1 MFKNKNN
8 THTPKLFNNKI
19 KKIINKPLIYIKN
32 DTGKIRHFTPGA
44 QEWFNSIY
52 AYDYNYI
59 KSLPVADKHLMSLLK
74 SYFNMQIK
82 DENIK
87 NKRNIIKN
95 RRESTK
101 RVFIGRGE
109 LKHSNNKVIITFYV
123 YNTEG
128 MFLWGNVKKAWE
140 NLYCPNKNLE
150 ISIYDDTKDKEVK
163 SQYEPLN
170 LISWLNIFENKYLLR
185 TLRNKK
191 TKKEVNNRIL
201 FTKPTPNSKD
211 FELNLNNLVNLLNI
225 LEDSKSSQEIEL
237 EINKINTVAQ
247 EIELKINKIN
257 TVWQKLEFNLNKI
270 NTVVQELELYWDKMN
285 VVQEIELYLN
295 KINLEQKELKW
306 SEINNKLVEENKQ
319 KKNKNLGSLFKRS
332 QWTLINIY
340 TKNKKIKKIIK
351 INKDIDK
358 KFEII
363 SFNRPLFL
371 KHGQM
376 LPINE
381 NINNKRVIKL
391 NRPLSLDEFLYQFD
405 FDTYIN
411 NIEKNGILNEINN
424 STFNNAIKREV
435 KEGYRDAHLL
445 LPLYLFNFNKTK
457 FTMYL
462 MEKLTHLVKSL
473 YNKEVVFNIVN
484 LKKMHLSTDIYTQAV
499 IPNFNKINEKKNKP
513 NKNEFIDNKIRNSLI
528 NYMFTKEDV
537 KDPLNNLLLNFFPS
551 AENLQKSVVKKG
563 SVKYYYISLID
574 YVLMYLKHIKVRGI
588 RVEAKGRLTRRFTAA
603 RSVFKMKWKGGLK
616 NVDSS
621 FKGLSTIMLRGYVKS
636 NAQYSFLSSK
646 NRNGA
651 FGVKGWVSNK

>member
-1 MFKNKNN
+1 
-8 THTPKLFNNKI
+8 
-19 KKIINKPLIYIKN
+19 
-32 DTGKIRHFTPGA
+32 
-44 QEWFNSIY
+44 
-52 AYDYNYI
+52 
-59 KSLPVADKHLMSLLK
+59 
-74 SYFNMQIK
+74 
-82 DENIK
+82 
-87 NKRNIIKN
+87 
-95 RRESTK
+95 
-101 RVFIGRGE
+101 
-109 LKHSNNKVIITFYV
+109 
-123 YNTEG
+123 
-128 MFLWGNVKKAWE
+128 
-140 NLYCPNKNLE
+140 
-150 ISIYDDTKDKEVK
+150 
-163 SQYEPLN
+163 
-170 LISWLNIFENKYLLR
+170 
-185 TLRNKK
+185 
-191 TKKEVNNRIL
+191 
-201 FTKPTPNSKD
+201 
-211 FELNLNNLVNLLNI
+211 
-225 LEDSKSSQEIEL
+225 
-237 EINKINTVAQ
+237 
-247 EIELKINKIN
+247 
-257 TVWQKLEFNLNKI
+257 
-270 NTVVQELELYWDKMN
+270 
-285 VVQEIELYLN
+285 
-295 KINLEQKELKW
+295 
-306 SEINNKLVEENKQ
+306 
-319 KKNKNLGSLFKRS
+319 
-332 QWTLINIY
+332 
-340 TKNKKIKKIIK
+340 
-351 INKDIDK
+351 
-358 KFEII
+358 
-363 SFNRPLFL
+363 
-371 KHGQM
+371 M

-499 IPNFNKINEKKNKP
+499 ALKLKNRDNKLYRVLKSSLRKIKIPNFNKINEKKNKP